1 MNEDFHISGTVA
13 DECELFERIRGG
25 DEQAFTLVY
34 ERYHGMLY
42 SLALR
47 MIKQTGAAED
57 AVQYVFVRLWELRGG
72 LSVTVSLRNYLY
84 TMTKNYLLNY
94 IRHNGRVLEQSYVIA
109 QLRQQQDDTLAQ
121 YIESRDSDR
130 RLGEAI
136 DRLPRQQRAV
146 IMMKR
151 DGCSNRE
158 IAEKLHVSINT
169 VKTHYAD
176 GLRSLRLSI
185 GPIIKMITL
194 LVMIRSL

>member
-1 MNEDFHISGTVA
+1 MNEDFHISGTAA

-57 AVQYVFVRLWELRGG
+57 AVQYVFVRLWD
-72 LSVTVSLRNYLY
+72 

-121 YIESRDSDR
+121 YIESRDIDR

>member
-34 ERYHGMLY
+34 ERYNGVLY

-47 MIKQTGAAED
+47 MIK
-57 AVQYVFVRLWELRGG
+57 LRGG
-72 LSVTVSLRNYLY
+72 SSVTVSLRNYLY

-121 YIESRDSDR
+121 YIESRDIDR

>member
-1 MNEDFHISGTVA
+1 
-13 DECELFERIRGG
+13 
-25 DEQAFTLVY
+25 
-34 ERYHGMLY
+34 MLY

-47 MIKQTGAAED
+47 MIKQTGAAE

-84 TMTKNYLLNY
+84 TMTKKLPPELYPPT
-94 IRHNGRVLEQSYVIA
+94 VLEQSVIA

-121 YIESRDSDR
+121 YIRKPRYRPASGR
-130 RLGEAI
+130 AI

>member
-1 MNEDFHISGTVA
+1 MNEDFHISGTAV

-47 MIKQTGAAED
+47 MIKQTGAPED

-121 YIESRDSDR
+121 YIESRDIDR

-158 IAEKLHVSINT
+158 IAERLRIS
-169 VKTHYAD
+169 VKTVENHMTAAL
-176 GLRSLRLSI
+176 GQLRRLLAS
-185 GPIIKMITL
+185 ITL
-194 LVMIRSL
+194 FF

>member
-1 MNEDFHISGTVA
+1 MNEDFHISGTAA

-121 YIESRDSDR
+121 YIESRDIDR

-158 IAEKLHVSINT
+158 IAEQLNLSVRT
-169 VKTHYAD
+169 VDKHLELALKE
-176 GLRSLRLSI
+176 LRKYLN
-185 GPIIKMITL
+185 IIPAIIVFL
-194 LVMIRSL
+194 DILP

>member
-1 MNEDFHISGTVA
+1 MNEDFHISGTAV

-121 YIESRDSDR
+121 YIESRDIDR

-158 IAEKLHVSINT
+158 IAERLRIS
-169 VKTHYAD
+169 VKTVENHMTAAL
-176 GLRSLRLSI
+176 GQLRRLLAS
-185 GPIIKMITL
+185 ITL
-194 LVMIRSL
+194 FF

>member
-1 MNEDFHISGTVA
+1 MNEDFHISGTAA

-84 TMTKNYLLNY
+84 TMTKNYLLN
-94 IRHNGRVLEQSYVIA
+94 NGRVLEQSYVIA

-121 YIESRDSDR
+121 YIESRDIDR

-158 IAEKLHVSINT
+158 IAEQLNLSVRT
-169 VKTHYAD
+169 VDKHLELALKE
-176 GLRSLRLSI
+176 LRKYLN
-185 GPIIKMITL
+185 IIPAIIVFL
-194 LVMIRSL
+194 DILP

>member
-1 MNEDFHISGTVA
+1 MNEDFHISGTAA

-121 YIESRDSDR
+121 YIESRDIDR

-158 IAEKLHVSINT
+158 IAEQLRIS
-169 VKTHYAD
+169 VKTVENHMTAAL
-176 GLRSLRLSI
+176 GQLRRLLASI
-185 GPIIKMITL
+185 TIFF
-194 LVMIRSL
+194 